1 VAESSKLSWNP
12 LSIAGA
18 ALTTLSAALFLLFV
32 LLEAFEL
39 LHGPYGGLLGYV
51 LLPLIFLIGLA
62 LIPLGMWRE
71 GRRRRRGQAAWAWP
85 AIDLGQRRTRR
96 VIAAITVLTVVNLAI
111 VALAAVGAVHYTE
124 SNKFCGQVCHTPM
137 TPQFT
142 AHAAYPHSRVD
153 CVSCHVS
160 PGAKG
165 LISAKLN
172 GTRQMIMAM
181 TGSFSR
187 PIAEA
192 RDRVPGATDTCV
204 HCHTPGRPQRDLV
217 RNLVSYGDDE
227 TNTESVTSL
236 TMHTASI
243 HWHARADIRVEYVA
257 TDAKRETIPYI
268 KVTDA
273 SGKVTEYF
281 AEGVSGPPAGT
292 LHQMDCMDCH
302 NRPAHSF
309 SPSADRSVDALLASD
324 VAVRGLPFA
333 RREILAAVKA
343 EYPNQDAASIAIA
356 SHLRESFKSVDAKLA
371 PNVARAVEG
380 AQQLYRHNVF
390 PEMKVTWGTYMSQL
404 GHTDVPGCFRCHDE
418 SHKSPAGAA
427 VRQDCELCH
436 KMQ

>member
-1 VAESSKLSWNP
+1 MAESKLSSNP

-18 ALTTLSAALFLLFV
+18 ALTTLSAVLFLLFV
-32 LLEAFEL
+32 LLEAFGL
-39 LHGPYGGLLGYV
+39 LHGPYAGLIGYV
-51 LLPLIFLIGLA
+51 LLPLIFLVGLA

-71 GRRRRRGQAAWAWP
+71 GRRRRRGVAAWSWP
-85 AIDLGQRRTRR
+85 PIDLGQRRTRR
-96 VIAAITVLTVVNLAI
+96 VIMAIAVLTTVNLAI
-111 VALAAVGAVHYTE
+111 VALAAVGVVHYTE
-124 SNKFCGQVCHTPM
+124 SNQFCGQVCHTPM

-142 AHAAYPHSRVD
+142 AHAVYPHSRVE

-172 GTRQMIMAM
+172 GTRQMYLAM
-181 TGSFSR
+181 TGGFSR

-204 HCHTPGRPQRDLV
+204 HCHTPGCPQRDLV

-227 TNTESVTSL
+227 ANTESVTTL
-236 TMHTASI
+236 TMHAATI
-243 HWHARADIRVEYVA
+243 HWHARPDIRVEYIA
-257 TDAKRETIPYI
+257 AEAKRETIPYI

-273 SGKVTEYF
+273 RGTVTEYF
-281 AEGVSGPPAGT
+281 AEGVSAPPAGT
-292 LHQMDCMDCH
+292 LHQMDCLDCH

-309 SPSADRSVDALLASD
+309 SPTADRAVDALLASD
-324 VAVRGLPFA
+324 SAIRGLPFA

-343 EYPNQDAASIAIA
+343 EYPNQDDAAKAIA
-356 SHLRESFKSVDAKLA
+356 SHLRESFKSVGPQRTSD
-371 PNVARAVEG
+371 VTHAVDS

-418 SHKSPAGAA
+418 AHKSRAGAA
-427 VRQDCELCH
+427 IRQDCELCH